1 MIPSMSLGSP
11 HGSELQPPAERPSSG
26 GRRRR
31 LLDDPVS
38 IRALAHPLR
47 LELQGLVGRAGT
59 LTAAKA
65 ARELGI
71 SQALA
76 SHHLR
81 QLGKYGFVEQ
91 IKGDD
96 NRSRPWRL
104 TSTSQSWQGADATPD
119 GRAAADV
126 LEQLIAEQAVRRL
139 IVWQER
145 RGAWPQQWREHAGIG
160 RSTVY
165 LTVEEFGELA
175 QAIDGL
181 VMRYAEERPID
192 DATSRPAGSVPVDFT
207 ITAVPV
213 SRTPQR
219 D

>member
-1 MIPSMSLGSP
+1 MSLESPPGS
-11 HGSELQPPAERPSSG
+11 GFQPPTERLSSG
-26 GRRRR
+26 EPRRR
-31 LLDDPVS
+31 LLDDAVS

-47 LELQGLVGRAGT
+47 LKLQGLVGRAGT
-59 LTAAKA
+59 LTAAEA

-71 SQALA
+71 SQGLA

-91 IKGDD
+91 VEGED

-104 TSTSQSWQGADATPD
+104 TSTSQSWQGADATPE

-126 LEQLIAEQAVRRL
+126 LEQVISEQSLGRLIA
-139 IVWQER
+139 WQER
-145 RGAWPQQWREHAGIG
+145 RGGWPQQWRDHAGIS
-160 RSTVY
+160 RTTVY
-165 LTVEEFGELA
+165 LTVEEFSELT

-181 VMRYAEERPID
+181 VMRYAEQRPID
-192 DATSRPAGSVPVDFT
+192 DATSRPADSVPVDFT

-213 SRTPQR
+213 SRTPQGG
-219 D
+219 